1 MSELIKVHDLSIQFE
16 NQDDINIVVDHVSID
31 IARGEKVGIVGESGS
46 GKTITSLSILGLLP
60 SKNARYSSGEIL
72 LNLDGTRLDL
82 TKISSEEG
90 TKIRGK
96 EISMIFQEPVSSLD
110 PVYKC
115 GHQVDEVYLTHV
127 KKDQKKAKERTIELF
142 KKVKLPDPERIYDSY
157 PHEISG
163 GQIQRVM
170 IAMALVCNP
179 KLLVADEP
187 TTALDV
193 TIQKEIISL
202 LNEITSQLDMSL
214 LFISHDLALVSQI
227 CDRVYVMYQGK
238 VVEKGNVKQIF
249 NQPEERYTK
258 ALMECRPSLIKRDH
272 ALLTVNKMLGDSE
285 DSELQLIARNPSE
298 EILLKAEGVSKT
310 YYKNVFGGMIRKPS
324 THALKDVS
332 FELRRKEILGVV
344 GESGSGKSTLIKCIL
359 GIENVDKG
367 EIVFDVHDL
376 TKLNAQSW
384 KRLRP
389 RIQIVFQDPY
399 SSLNPKMKIGA
410 AVKEALDV
418 IHYHS
423 DKKERVL
430 ELFDLVG
437 IDRAMYDRYPHQL
450 SGGQRQRVCIAR
462 ALAMEPELLLCD
474 ESVSAL
480 DVSIQAQILNL
491 LLDLREKQ
499 DLSIIFITHDFSVVA
514 YLCDRIIVL
523 NEGQIVEEGTPDQ
536 ILKQPKDSYTQNL
549 IESIPIFAH
558 EQ

>member
-115 GHQVDEVYLTHV
+115 GHQVDEVFLTHI